1 MVWTVNESQ
10 QIQDPSQESFFLS
23 LVYSHSLSYNDLHI
37 LYNQRARLSSPLIHH
52 STATN
57 KRKSKAS
64 YSNQLLRIIAKIS
77 IFTGIFFFFWF
88 FPQYSYSR
96 LFPPFENK
104 TKVLISNLKP
114 TFILY
119 ETLDIHRLAKNVIRS
134 RYYSI
139 SNKILY
145 CIDSKEYFVQV
156 YRWFTTQQYVDS
168 PNSFLFWFCLDLWLM
183 ILTSRLG
190 HFVRWSQFWKCRIK
204 SIQFIVWGSAL
215 GSAYQDQ

>member
-1 MVWTVNESQ
+1 MNHNKYRIQTKNPSSSPLFILTLYPTMFYTFSTINELN
-10 QIQDPSQESFFLS
+10 FLS
-23 LVYSHSLSYNDLHI
+23 L
-37 LYNQRARLSSPLIHH
+37 LIHH

-64 YSNQLLRIIAKIS
+64 YSNKLLRIIAKIS
-77 IFTGIFFFFWF
+77 IFTGIFLIFS
-88 FPQYSYSR
+88 QYSYSR

-104 TKVLISNLKP
+104 TKVLILNLKP
-114 TFILY
+114 TFIFY
-119 ETLDIHRLAKNVIRS
+119 ETLDILQLAKNVIRS

-168 PNSFLFWFCLDLWLM
+168 PNSFLFWFYLDPWLM